1 MSKWYKGIYRR
12 QLTDMHIHDEDD
24 RFLSEFSADEYYE
37 NLVRA
42 NIQSPMI
49 YLQSHTGLC
58 NYPTETARTHKRFLN
73 GENQIKKLI
82 KKCKDGGMKVVGYYS
97 LIFNNW
103 AAENHP
109 SWEQIDE
116 KGKTWRENG
125 QRYGLC
131 CPNNEEYRAFVQVQ
145 IDELVREFK
154 DLHLDGIFFDM
165 PYWEITCCCPSC
177 QKRFQEETGKEI
189 PKTRNFKDETWL
201 RYVKARQD
209 WMVDF
214 VRFVRSYTNQVMPE
228 VTVEFNYAAV
238 IGCNW
243 LGGSTEGINDECEF
257 TGGDLYG
264 DLYSHS
270 FACKYY
276 YGVTKNQP
284 FEYMTCRCD
293 KTLREHTIT
302 KPQATLEREILLTAA
317 HHGASLNIDA
327 VDPIGTLDKRVYER
341 VGKAFA
347 RQIPFEPYMGRGN
360 LYSEVAVYF
369 DSKTMYTTDTK
380 TWSDRYNRTCAIG
393 AVKKLIEAHVPTAV
407 ISNNH
412 LGDLSKYQMIV
423 APALQDFDNDEPL
436 KFIDYVKKGGTLYL
450 SGASDSRL
458 IKEFFGGKVV
468 GETYENSPYPWVQM
482 GARVYVAPKKEY
494 ELEFGEFNE
503 KYPLPFTYY
512 LPILEGAQGEVKATI
527 TLPFADPD
535 YNYHYASIHSC
546 PPWQETEHPAFI
558 EKAYGK
564 GKVIWSA
571 AVLEYDDREAFKD
584 IFKGI
589 VERNVVKKYV
599 CKAGKAI
606 ECVIFEE
613 ENATLFSLCDLQY
626 DETKTSGAIPFT
638 VRTDRAPKSFRNIG
652 LNTDMV
658 YSYDEKAGVLSATL
672 SVDDFAM
679 FEITY

>member
-1 MSKWYKGIYRR
+1 MSKWYKGVFRR
-12 QLTDMHIHDEDD
+12 QLTDMHIHDEDEA
-24 RFLSEFSADEYYE
+24 FLSEFNADAYYE
-37 NLVRA
+37 NLVKA
-42 NIQSPMI
+42 KIQSPMI

-58 NYPTETARTHKRFLN
+58 NYATETARTHKHFLH
-73 GENQIKKLI
+73 GENELKRLL

-109 SWEQIDE
+109 AWEQVYANGD
-116 KGKTWRENG
+116 TWRDRG

-131 CPNNEEYRAFVQVQ
+131 CPNNLEYRDFLKVQ

-154 DLHLDGIFFDM
+154 DSNLDGLFYDM
-165 PYWEITCCCPSC
+165 PYWEVTCHCDACK
-177 QKRFQEETGKEI
+177 KRFKEETGMDLPEKED
-189 PKTRNFKDETWL
+189 FKDSTWL

-209 WMVDF
+209 WMVEFVQF
-214 VRFVRSYTNQVMPE
+214 VREYTNKVYPS

-238 IGCNW
+238 IGCDW

-302 KPQATLEREILLTAA
+302 KPQKTLEREILLTAA
-317 HHGASLNIDA
+317 HHGASLIIDA
-327 VDPIGTLDKRVYER
+327 IDPIGTLDERVYER
-341 VGKAFA
+341 LGKAFD

-369 DSKTMYTTDTK
+369 DSKTMYTTDG
-380 TWSDRYNRTCAIG
+380 SDRYNRTCAIG
-393 AVKKLIEAHVPTAV
+393 AVKKLIEAHVPTAIV
-407 ISNNH
+407 SNNR
-412 LGDLSKYQMIV
+412 LDNLSKYQMVI
-423 APALQDFDNDEPL
+423 APALQDFDNDAPL
-436 KFIDYVKKGGTLYL
+436 KFIEYVKNGGTLYL
-450 SGASDSRL
+450 SGKSDSRL

-468 GETYENSPYPWVQM
+468 GETYGDCPYTGVQL
-482 GARVYVAPKKEY
+482 GARVYISPKTAFES
-494 ELEFGEFNE
+494 EFGEFNE
-503 KYPLPFTYY
+503 KYPLPLTYY
-512 LPILEGAQGEVKATI
+512 LPLMEGADGNVKATI
-527 TLPFADPD
+527 ALPYAPPD

-546 PPWQETEHPAFI
+546 PPWKNTEYPAFI
-558 EKAYGK
+558 EKTYGK
-564 GKVIWSA
+564 GKVIWCA
-571 AVLEYDDREAFKD
+571 AMLEYDDREAFKN

-589 VERNVVKKYV
+589 VERNVVKKYD
-599 CKAGKAI
+599 CKASKGV
-606 ECVIFEE
+606 ECVIFED
-613 ENATLFSLCDLQY
+613 ENASLISLCDLQY
-626 DETKTSGAIPFT
+626 DENKTSGNIPLS
-638 VRTDRAPKSFRNIG
+638 VKTDRAPKFVRNIG
-652 LNTDMV
+652 LNADMV
-658 YSYDEKAGVLSATL
+658 WSYDEKAGILTTTL

-679 FEITY
+679 FEIQY

>member
-1 MSKWYKGIYRR
+1 MSKWYKGVYRR
-12 QLTDMHIHDEDD
+12 QLTDMHIHDEDE
-24 RFLSEFSADEYYE
+24 RFLSQFNADEYYD
-37 NLVRA
+37 NLVKA

-73 GENQIKKLI
+73 GENEIKKLI
-82 KKCKDGGMKVVGYYS
+82 KKCKDNDMKVVGYYS

-109 SWEQIDE
+109 SWEQFDE
-116 KGKTWRENG
+116 NGNTWRQRG

-131 CPNNEEYRAFVQVQ
+131 CPNNEEYREFVKVQ
-145 IDELVREFK
+145 IDELAREFG
-154 DLHLDGIFFDM
+154 DLNLDGLFFDM
-165 PYWEITCCCPSC
+165 PYWEITCHCPSC
-177 QKRFQEETGKEI
+177 QKRFKEQYGKEL
-189 PKTRNFKDETWL
+189 PTKKDFKDETWL
-201 RYVKARQD
+201 QYVKARQD

-214 VRFVRSYTNQVMPE
+214 VRFVKAYTNKAYPT

-238 IGCNW
+238 IGCDW

-302 KPQATLEREILLTAA
+302 KPEKTLEREILLTAA

-327 VDPIGTLDKRVYER
+327 VDPIGTLDARVYER

-360 LYSEVAVYF
+360 MYTEVAVYF
-369 DSKTMYTTDTK
+369 DSKTMYTTNE
-380 TWSDRYNRTCAIG
+380 SDRYNRTCAIG

-412 LGDLSKYQMIV
+412 FGDLSKYQMVI
-423 APALQDFDNDEPL
+423 APALQDFENDEPL
-436 KFIDYVKKGGTLYL
+436 QFIDYVKNGGTLYL

-468 GETYENSPYPWVQM
+468 GETYGDCAYTGVQL
-482 GARVYVAPKKEY
+482 GARVYISPKSEY
-494 ELEFGEFNE
+494 EAEFGEFNE
-503 KYPLPFTYY
+503 KYPLPLTYY
-512 LPILEGAQGEVKATI
+512 LPLMEGVDGEVKATV
-527 TLPFADPD
+527 
-535 YNYHYASIHSC
+535 
-546 PPWQETEHPAFI
+546 
-558 EKAYGK
+558 AY
-564 GKVIWSA
+564 
-571 AVLEYDDREAFKD
+571 L
-584 IFKGI
+584 
-589 VERNVVKKYV
+589 
-599 CKAGKAI
+599 
-606 ECVIFEE
+606 
-613 ENATLFSLCDLQY
+613 LQVPY
-626 DETKTSGAIPFT
+626 
-638 VRTDRAPKSFRNIG
+638 R
-652 LNTDMV
+652 L
-658 YSYDEKAGVLSATL
+658 
-672 SVDDFAM
+672 
-679 FEITY
+679 

>member
-1 MSKWYKGIYRR
+1 MSKWYKGVYRR
-12 QLTDMHIHDEDD
+12 QLTDMHIHDEDE
-24 RFLSEFSADEYYE
+24 RFLSQFNADEYYD
-37 NLVRA
+37 NLVKA

-73 GENQIKKLI
+73 GENEIKKLI
-82 KKCKDGGMKVVGYYS
+82 KKCKDNDMKVVGYYS

-109 SWEQIDE
+109 SWEQFDE
-116 KGKTWRENG
+116 NGNTWRQRG

-131 CPNNEEYRAFVQVQ
+131 CPNNEEYREFVKVQ
-145 IDELVREFK
+145 IDELAREFG
-154 DLHLDGIFFDM
+154 DLNLDGLFFDM
-165 PYWEITCCCPSC
+165 PYWEITCHCPSC
-177 QKRFQEETGKEI
+177 QKRFKEQYGKEL
-189 PKTRNFKDETWL
+189 PTKKDFKDETWL
-201 RYVKARQD
+201 QYVKARQD

-214 VRFVRSYTNQVMPE
+214 VRFVKAYTNKAYPT

-238 IGCNW
+238 IGCDW

-302 KPQATLEREILLTAA
+302 KPEKTLEREILLTAA

-327 VDPIGTLDKRVYER
+327 VDPIGTLDARVYER

-360 LYSEVAVYF
+360 MYTEVAVYF
-369 DSKTMYTTDTK
+369 DSKTMYTTNE
-380 TWSDRYNRTCAIG
+380 SDRYNRTCAIG

-412 LGDLSKYQMIV
+412 FGDLSKYQMVI
-423 APALQDFDNDEPL
+423 APALQDFENDEPL
-436 KFIDYVKKGGTLYL
+436 QFIDYVKNGGTLYL

-468 GETYENSPYPWVQM
+468 GETYGDCAYTGVQL
-482 GARVYVAPKKEY
+482 GARVYISPKSEY
-494 ELEFGEFNE
+494 EAEFGEFNE
-503 KYPLPFTYY
+503 KYPLPLTYY
-512 LPILEGAQGEVKATI
+512 LPLMEGADGEVKATVA
-527 TLPFADPD
+527 LPYNDPD
-535 YNYHYASIHSC
+535 GNYRYASIHSC
-546 PPWQETEHPAFI
+546 PPWENTSYPAFI

-564 GKVIWSA
+564 GKVIWCA
-571 AVLEYDDREAFKD
+571 AMLEYDDREAFKD

-589 VERNVVKKYV
+589 VERNITKKYT

-613 ENATLFSLCDLQY
+613 ENASLISLCDLQY
-626 DETKTSGAIPFT
+626 DETKQTRPIPLT
-638 VRTDRAPKSFRNIG
+638 IKSNKAPKSFKNIG
-652 LNTDMV
+652 LNADMV
-658 YSYDEKAGVLSATL
+658 YTYDEKAGVITTELTI
-672 SVDDFAM
+672 DDFAM